1 MSALPAKKIVN
12 LNTLAYAITLR
23 KKVTYTQGQSP
34 EPRIREYFYYIDH
47 EGMLFLDD
55 AKMKNFTSCFK
66 EKNFLKFFF
75 NRLRQN
81 DTQRY
86 TMFPYISPC
95 GRERNYVRC
104 DDTPIVFTEHIKTDK
119 TKDGLTYAHGGPELS
134 VEFQLSK
141 LYVAPES
148 GRVYHPAWLGALDLC
163 VLSWP

>member
-1 MSALPAKKIVN
+1 
-12 LNTLAYAITLR
+12 
-23 KKVTYTQGQSP
+23 
-34 EPRIREYFYYIDH
+34 
-47 EGMLFLDD
+47 
-55 AKMKNFTSCFK
+55 MKNFTSCFK

-104 DDTPIVFTEHIKTDK
+104 DDTPIVFTDHIKTDK

-134 VEFQLSK
+134 VEFQPSK
-141 LYVAPES
+141 LYMDPES
-148 GRVYHPAWLGALDLC
+148 GRVYHPAWSKVGGIGLVRSKLAIEFSKHFVFSDNSESPTHF
-163 VLSWP
+163 SWCGHEIKLENDWVKDFHWINAKKQ